1 MISKRAGEPCIIQT
15 FRQGGPTTPVLRRAG
30 PQFVENVPLT
40 RGPLAGMHA
49 PARFACAVAAVS
61 LLSARTLDAQT
72 LDRRQLE
79 RIEQTLRQEGQEI
92 VALADAAAGGE
103 PAPGDFSLSWH
114 NDYLKAQTGTFIP
127 FMVLIQAKSG
137 QADAALLYVRASRS
151 RPGSDD
157 SRDRGRR
164 TTPTVAGYPF
174 EEIYP
179 VTLVPG
185 QPVRI
190 ARGCSLAP
198 GRYDL
203 TVVVRERERPDA
215 RGSRRAAAV
224 LRQTLDVPDFSSN
237 DLTTSTVML
246 ADALTVLPGP
256 PGGNELS
263 ERPYVIGDREVQPAA
278 DSRFRPSEELIVVFL
293 VYNPAVTP
301 AKHFDLE
308 VEYHFFRKNRAG
320 EGGPG
325 PGVPAG
331 VAALAGE
338 RYFNRTEPQ
347 RFNPVILGPTFDPAA
362 GQPVLAGQGVPLA
375 GFPEGEY
382 RLSIR
387 VTDLVAGRSLERQVT
402 FTVLQ

>member
-1 MISKRAGEPCIIQT
+1 
-15 FRQGGPTTPVLRRAG
+15 
-30 PQFVENVPLT
+30 
-40 RGPLAGMHA
+40 MHA

-72 LDRRQLE
+72 LDRRQIE
-79 RIEQTLRQEGQEI
+79 RIEQTLRQEGQEV
-92 VALADAAAGGE
+92 VALADAAAAGE
-103 PAPGDFSLSWH
+103 PVPGEFTLSWH

-127 FMVLIQAKSG
+127 FMILIQAKSG
-137 QADAALLYVRASRS
+137 QADAALLYVRAVRS
-151 RPGSDD
+151 RPDADD
-157 SRDRGRR
+157 SRDRGRGRR
-164 TTPTVAGYPF
+164 TAPPVAPYPF

-179 VTLVPG
+179 VSLVPG

-198 GRYDL
+198 GRYEL

-215 RGSRRAAAV
+215 RGARRAAAV
-224 LRQTLDVPDFSSN
+224 LRRTLEVPDFSSN
-237 DLTTSTVML
+237 DFTTSTVML
-246 ADALTVLPGP
+246 ADALSVLPVP
-256 PGGNELS
+256 PAEHELS
-263 ERPYVIGDREVQPAA
+263 ERPYVIGNREVQPAA
-278 DSRFRPSEELIVVFL
+278 DSLFRPSEELIVVLL

-308 VEYHFFRKNRAG
+308 VEYHFLRKNRAG
-320 EGGPG
+320 EEGPG

-331 VAALAGE
+331 VAVLAGE

-382 RLSIR
+382 RLFIR
-387 VTDLVAGRSLERQVT
+387 VSDLVAGRSLERHVT